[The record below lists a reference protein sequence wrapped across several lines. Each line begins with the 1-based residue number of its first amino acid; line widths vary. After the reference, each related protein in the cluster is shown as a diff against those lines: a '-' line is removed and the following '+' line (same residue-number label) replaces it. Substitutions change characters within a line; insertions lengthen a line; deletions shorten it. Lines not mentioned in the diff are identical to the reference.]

1 MTVIND
7 ADLNSY
13 MSSDSLVSTRA
24 ALPAADYLHFEFDA
38 LTSSVA
44 AHRRK
49 RQFVV
54 PADCYLETVA
64 VHVVATT
71 TNNVITVSLT
81 GNGAFLHWPVSL
93 TEQTSSTSD
102 SLTRTL
108 FDNSYSKLADKGFR
122 ALTKGTTMTIEV
134 ANSTT
139 NPVQVFA
146 NLVLRQFYGRK

>member
-1 MTVIND
+1 MTTIT
-7 ADLNSY
+7 ATDLNAY
-13 MSSDSLVSTRA
+13 MNGDNLATTRA

-44 AHRRK
+44 AHRRQ

-54 PADCYLETVA
+54 PADCYLETIA
-64 VHVVATT
+64 VHVVAATT
-71 TNNVITVSLT
+71 GNVITVSLT

-93 TEQTSSTSD
+93 TELTSTTSD

-108 FDNSYSKLADKGFR
+108 FDNSYSKLADRGFR

-134 ANSTT
+134 ANSTA
-139 NPVQVFA
+139 NPVQVFV